1 MELKEALKIVGHM
14 IEGNE
19 KLINMSK
26 KYEGVNEINEPYF
39 PSPYKKMWEQRNLA
53 LRRLVE
59 EVEKIGGEK

>member
-1 MELKEALKIVGHM
+1 M